1 MRTVCQLL
9 VAAAIVG
16 AVALGAVLVAPP
28 AHSSVD
34 APRRV
39 VFLAIAG
46 HGTVTSVP
54 QGIACP
60 KKCRVLFNKD
70 ALVRLVAHPAA
81 GWVLA
86 SWSGSCDGRLSTCAF
101 NLTQLAR
108 LRRADVHDRCVRRA
122 RDVRPPREL
131 DLQVIFVRL
140 SA

>member
-1 MRTVCQLL
+1 VGDLRTVCQLL

-16 AVALGAVLVAPP
+16 VVALGAVLVAPP

-54 QGIACP
+54 QGIVCP

-86 SWSGSCDGRLSTCAF
+86 SWSGSCVGHLSSCAF
-101 NLTQLAR
+101 NLTSSHDCAGPMCTIGAFGERVTFAR
-108 LRRADVHDRCVRRA
+108 PAN
-122 RDVRPPREL
+122 
-131 DLQVIFVRL
+131 
-140 SA
+140 